1 MRRRRVLLMIETS
14 LAYGREL
21 LRGINR
27 YVMQHGPWSLY
38 LDQRELMAEPPAWLE
53 KWDGDGVISRWTTP
67 ELARRFRDMDVPVVD
82 LTDVYGNL
90 GLPHIWTNHLATG
103 QMAARHLLERGFR
116 HFGYCGFSNHDWSR
130 RRLQGFEEE
139 LRTAGRSC
147 RVFESEW
154 DTFRT
159 QSWDAQQEA
168 IGRWLMQLPKP
179 LGVMACNDLRGQ
191 QVLDACRRCELAV
204 PEEVAVIGVDNDELL
219 CSLCDP
225 PLTSVIPNPERIGYD
240 AAALVDRLMQGRSID
255 AEERLVDPIGIATR
269 QSTDVLAIDQPN
281 VAAALRYIRQHA
293 CEGLTVSDV
302 LKHVPMTR
310 SVLERQF
317 RRYVGRSPQEEIRQV
332 QLKRARQ
339 LLAESDLSLAQIAP
353 LAGYR
358 HPEYMSVVFKRL
370 TGETP
375 GQYRRRTNPSAKN
388 GE

>member
-27 YVMQHGPWSLY
+27 YVMQHEPWSLY
-38 LDQRELMAEPPAWLE
+38 LDQRELMSKPPAWLD
-53 KWDGDGVISRWTTP
+53 KWDGDGIITRWTTP
-67 ELARRFRDMDVPVVD
+67 ELAQRFRAMRVPVVD

-90 GLPHIWTNHLATG
+90 GLPHIWTDNVAIG
-103 QMAARHLLERGFR
+103 VMGAKHLLERGFR
-116 HFGYCGFSNHDWSR
+116 HFAFCGFSNHDWSK
-130 RRLQGFEEE
+130 RRLQGFEREV
-139 LRTAGRSC
+139 TNAGRKC
-147 RVFESEW
+147 HVLESEW
-154 DTFRT
+154 DTFHT
-159 QSWDAQQEA
+159 ESWDDQQEA
-168 IGRWLMQLPKP
+168 VGRWLDQLPKP
-179 LGVMACNDLRGQ
+179 VGVMACNDMRGQ
-191 QVLDACRRCELAV
+191 HVLDACRRHEMAV

-225 PLTSVIPNPERIGYD
+225 PLTSVIPNPERIGYE
-240 AAALVDRLMQGRSID
+240 AAALVDRLMQGKK
-255 AEERLVDPIGIATR
+255 AEVDERLVEPIGIATR
-269 QSTDVLAIDQPN
+269 QSTDVLAIDQPS
-281 VAAALRYIRQHA
+281 VANALRYIRQHA
-293 CEGLTVSDV
+293 CDGIAVSDV
-302 LKHVPMTR
+302 LKHVPLTR

-375 GQYRRRTNPSAKN
+375 GQYRKRTNPSARSD
-388 GE
+388 

>member
-27 YVMQHGPWSLY
+27 YVMQHEPWSLY
-38 LDQRELMAEPPAWLE
+38 LDQRELMSAAPTWLD
-53 KWDGDGVISRWTTP
+53 KWDGDGIITRWTTP
-67 ELARRFRDMDVPVVD
+67 ELARRFRDMRVPVVD

-90 GLPHIWTNHLATG
+90 GLPHIWTDNVAIG
-103 QMAARHLLERGFR
+103 VMGAKHLLERGFR
-116 HFGYCGFSNHDWSR
+116 HFAFCGFSNHDWSQ
-130 RRLQGFEEE
+130 RRLQGFEREVAS
-139 LRTAGRSC
+139 AGREC
-147 RVFESEW
+147 HLLESEW
-154 DTFRT
+154 DTFHT
-159 QSWDAQQEA
+159 HSWDEQQEA
-168 IGRWLMQLPKP
+168 IGRWIDQLPKP
-179 LGVMACNDLRGQ
+179 VGIMACNDMRGQ
-191 QVLDACRRCELAV
+191 HVLDACRRHELAV

-225 PLTSVIPNPERIGYD
+225 PLTSVIPNPERIGYE
-240 AAALVDRLMQGRSID
+240 AAALVARLMDGKK
-255 AEERLVDPIGIATR
+255 AELDERLVEPIGIATR
-269 QSTDVLAIDQPN
+269 QSTDVLAIDQPS
-281 VAAALRYIRQHA
+281 VASALRYIREYA
-293 CEGLTVSDV
+293 CKGISVDEV
-302 LKHVPMTR
+302 LKHVPLTR

-375 GQYRRRTNPSAKN
+375 GQFRKRTNPNARS
-388 GE
+388 E

>member
-1 MRRRRVLLMIETS
+1 MSRRRVLLMIETS
-14 LAYGREL
+14 LEYGRQL

-27 YVMQHGPWSLY
+27 YVMQHDPWSLY
-38 LDQRELMAEPPAWLE
+38 LDQRELMAEAPAWLE
-53 KWDGDGVISRWTTP
+53 KWDGDGIITRWTTP
-67 ELARRFRDMDVPVVD
+67 ELARRFREMRVPVVD

-90 GLPHIWTNHLATG
+90 GLPHIWTNHVAIG
-103 QMAARHLLERGFR
+103 EMAARHLLERGFR
-116 HFGYCGFSNHDWSR
+116 HFGFCGFSNHDWSK
-130 RRLQGFEEE
+130 RRLQGFRRE
-139 LRTAGRSC
+139 LQKAGCDC
-147 RVFESEW
+147 RVLESEW

-159 QSWDAQQEA
+159 HNWDEQQEA
-168 IGRWLMQLPKP
+168 ISRWLDGIAKP
-179 LGVMACNDLRGQ
+179 VGIMACNDMRGQ
-191 QVLDACRRCELAV
+191 HVLDACRRHELAV

-225 PLTSVIPNPERIGYD
+225 PLTSVIPNPERIGYE
-240 AAALVDRLMQGRSID
+240 AAALVDRLMHGKAAD
-255 AEERLVDPIGIATR
+255 VDERLVEPIGIATR
-269 QSTDVLAIDQPN
+269 QSTDVLAIDQPS
-281 VAAALRYIRQHA
+281 VATALRYIREQA
-293 CEGLTVSDV
+293 CEGISVADV
-302 LKHVPMTR
+302 LKQVPLTR

-375 GQYRRRTNPSAKN
+375 GQFRKRTNPSVRS
-388 GE
+388 E